1 MTQAW
6 RQAIILALGGI
17 LSAGLLSG
25 CGGEVTVPV
34 PNLSTAAQKA
44 EEASKEVINKLDQ
57 ELRKVMDPS
66 APPQVQFE
74 QLQAKAKELYCKAEN
89 SVIAE
94 AIKNLV
100 RGLRDE
106 LAKANPEVAI
116 PPLDLEPEMCGK

>member
-1 MTQAW
+1 MTQSW
-6 RQAIILALGGI
+6 RQVIILALGGI
-17 LSAGLLSG
+17 LSATLLSG

-44 EEASKEVINKLDQ
+44 EEASKEVIDKLDR
-57 ELRKVMDPS
+57 ELKEVMDPS
-66 APPQVQFE
+66 VPPKVQFE

-106 LAKANPEVAI
+106 LAKANPEAGI
-116 PPLDLEPEMCGK
+116 PHLDLEPEMCGK